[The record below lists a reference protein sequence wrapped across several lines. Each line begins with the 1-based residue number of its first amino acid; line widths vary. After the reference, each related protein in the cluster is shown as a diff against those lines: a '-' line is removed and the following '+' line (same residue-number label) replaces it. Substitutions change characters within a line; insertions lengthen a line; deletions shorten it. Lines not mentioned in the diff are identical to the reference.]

1 MIRAVRLKE
10 IRHRLD
16 REGAVSVS
24 DLAAQYAKT
33 TITIRRDLEFL
44 EAEGFLTRSHGGA
57 VVRPRSDYELS
68 PYGTRQGEHSVQK
81 ALVAKRAAKLVSDG
95 DTLIINAGTT
105 MREMA
110 RHLTLRKGLR
120 IATNGITLIQELA
133 AAPGAQILLLG
144 GDVDFRKM
152 GTVGPLAEGG
162 DVDFR
167 KMGTVGPLAE
177 AALSDIH
184 ALKAFLGITAI
195 SLDHGL
201 SMHSPTEARIN
212 AAFIE
217 AADEVTVV
225 VDSSKFETP
234 ALYRVTPL
242 EAIHRI
248 VTDSGLPPAIAEQ
261 LRAMGLDLILVD
273 R

>member
-152 GTVGPLAEGG
+152 GTVGPLAE
-162 DVDFR
+162 
-167 KMGTVGPLAE
+167 

>member
-16 REGAVSVS
+16 QDGAVSVS
-24 DLAAQYAKT
+24 DLAERYAKT
-33 TITIRRDLEFL
+33 PITIRRDLEVL
-44 EAEGFLTRSHGGA
+44 ETEGFLTRSHGGA
-57 VVRPRSDYELS
+57 VVRARSDYELS
-68 PYGTRQGEHSVQK
+68 PYTTRQGEHSGQK
-81 ALVAKRAAKLVSDG
+81 ALVAKRAAELVSDG
-95 DTLIINAGTT
+95 DSLILNAGTT

-110 RHLTLRKGLR
+110 RHLTRRKGLR
-120 IATNGITLIQELA
+120 IATNGITLVPELA

-152 GTVGPLAEGG
+152 GTVGPLAE
-162 DVDFR
+162 
-167 KMGTVGPLAE
+167 

-184 ALKAFLGITAI
+184 APKAFLGITAV
-195 SLDHGL
+195 SPEHGL

-217 AADEVTVV
+217 AADEITVV

-248 VTDSGLPPAIAEQ
+248 VTDSGLSPAIGKQ
-261 LRAMGLDLILVD
+261 LRAMGLDLIIVD

>member
-10 IRHRLD
+10 TRHRLD

-152 GTVGPLAEGG
+152 GTVGPLAE
-162 DVDFR
+162 
-167 KMGTVGPLAE
+167 

>member
-1 MIRAVRLKE
+1 MIRTVRLKE

-152 GTVGPLAEGG
+152 GTVGPLAE
-162 DVDFR
+162 
-167 KMGTVGPLAE
+167 

>member
-10 IRHRLD
+10 IKHRLD
-16 REGAVSVS
+16 RDGSVSVTN
-24 DLAAQYAKT
+24 LAARYGKT
-33 TITIRRDLEFL
+33 PITIRRDLELL
-44 EAEGFLTRSHGGA
+44 ETEGFLTRSHGGA
-57 VVRPRSDYELS
+57 VLRARSDYELS
-68 PYGTRQGEHSVQK
+68 PYGTRQREHSGQK

-95 DTLIINAGTT
+95 DSLILNAGTT

-110 RHLTLRKGLR
+110 RHLTRLKGLR
-120 IATNGITLIQELA
+120 IATNGITLIPELA
-133 AAPGAQILLLG
+133 AAPGAQVLLLG
-144 GDVDFRKM
+144 GDIDFRKM
-152 GTVGPLAEGG
+152 GTVGPH
-162 DVDFR
+162 
-167 KMGTVGPLAE
+167 AE
-177 AALSDIH
+177 AALLDIH
-184 ALKAFLGITAI
+184 APKAFLGVTAV
-195 SLDHGL
+195 SVDHGL

-225 VDSSKFETP
+225 VDSSKFMTP

-248 VTDSGLPPAIAEQ
+248 VTDSDLPPAIRKQ
-261 LRAMGLDLILVD
+261 LRSMGLDLIIVD